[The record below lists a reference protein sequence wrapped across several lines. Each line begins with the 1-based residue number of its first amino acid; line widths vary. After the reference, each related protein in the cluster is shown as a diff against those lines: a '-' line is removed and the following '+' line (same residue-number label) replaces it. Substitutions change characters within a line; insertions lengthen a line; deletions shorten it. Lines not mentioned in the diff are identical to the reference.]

1 MSISIKSAATDHGG
15 VTLVTAVVRNDG
27 ETDRRV
33 RIANELDSVV
43 RPPTQDGV
51 AVDGWNGDG
60 FEGVVAGG
68 GTLALGYACG
78 GAPADDPCRVAW
90 TERAEATTATAAT
103 VADAL
108 RDLDDPR
115 PPAESGPNGT
125 PTTEPIPPAVA
136 TWLDGVAD
144 RVGDGTAS
152 EADRRALEAVD
163 EHLRTLAGG
172 A

>member
-1 MSISIKSAATDHGG
+1 MSISIESTATDYGG
-15 VTLVTAVVRNDG
+15 VTLVTALVRNDD
-27 ETDRRV
+27 EADRRV
-33 RIANELDSVV
+33 RVTNELNGVV
-43 RPPTQDGV
+43 RPPTRDGV
-51 AVDGWNGDG
+51 AVEGWDAEG
-60 FEGVVAGG
+60 FEGVVRGR

-90 TERAEATTATAAT
+90 TERTESDRRGSAT

-115 PPAESGPNGT
+115 PPAASGPSEV
-125 PTTEPIPPAVA
+125 PEESVPPAVA
-136 TWLDGVAD
+136 AWLDGVAD
-144 RVGDGTAS
+144 RVSEGTAS
-152 EADRRALEAVD
+152 EADRRALESLD